1 MYNCRLCNCSICY
14 IATMIKISDIQR
26 RLREAIKTS
35 PLSQKEIAERLHV
48 NPSTITRYMR
58 DDKFPSI
65 DTFANI
71 CELLD
76 VSSDEIFGLK

>member
-1 MYNCRLCNCSICY
+1 MCY
-14 IATMIKISDIQR
+14 IAIMIEISDIQR

-71 CELLD
+71 CEILD
-76 VSSDEIFGLK
+76 VSSDEILGLK

>member
-1 MYNCRLCNCSICY
+1 MCY
-14 IATMIKISDIQR
+14 IAIMIEISDIQR

-48 NPSTITRYMR
+48 NPSTISRYMR
-58 DDKFPSI
+58 DDEFPSI

-71 CELLD
+71 CEILD
-76 VSSDEIFGLK
+76 VSSDEILGLK